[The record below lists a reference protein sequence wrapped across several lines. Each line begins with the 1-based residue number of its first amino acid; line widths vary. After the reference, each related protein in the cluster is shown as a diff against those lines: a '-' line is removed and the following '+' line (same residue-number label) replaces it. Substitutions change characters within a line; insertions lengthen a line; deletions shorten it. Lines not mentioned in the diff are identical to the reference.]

1 MAKIK
6 NKTHLKNRIIQLLR
20 KLTWS
25 WQPIADAEN
34 EAKVDAALFE
44 CNICGKYVYKGKS
57 KKNLK
62 KLQEKYYDKVV
73 EMGVLYKDHINPVI
87 PVGKQTKDLTFDEII
102 GNMFCEKDN
111 IQCLCKSCHDEKTAQ
126 EKAKR

>member
-62 KLQEKYYDKVV
+62 KLQDKYPKKIV
-73 EMGVLYKDHINPVI
+73 EMGTVYKDHINPVI
-87 PVGKQTKDLTFDEII
+87 EPGKKTKDLTFDEII
-102 GNMFCEKDN
+102 DRMFCEKDN
-111 IQCLCKSCHDEKTAQ
+111 IQCLCKTCHDKKT
-126 EKAKR
+126 EEERTKR